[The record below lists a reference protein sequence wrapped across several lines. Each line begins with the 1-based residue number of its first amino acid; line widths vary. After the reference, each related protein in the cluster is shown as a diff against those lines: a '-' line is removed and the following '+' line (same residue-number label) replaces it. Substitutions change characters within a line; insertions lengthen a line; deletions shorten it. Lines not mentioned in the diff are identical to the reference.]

1 MGKKIQKT
9 GRKTSKASW
18 NMMYLFDS
26 DILMDF
32 FKKKEYAI
40 QLIKDLTNKK
50 GRFSI
55 STLSVAEL
63 RSGWT
68 KEQAE
73 HLLPKLYDLVNI
85 FMVDKAIA
93 ELAGQFRQE
102 YKIQGIILPVVDTLI
117 AATTILEKCQ
127 LVTRNKKDYPMSE
140 IKLYPIGE

>member
-1 MGKKIQKT
+1 MI
-9 GRKTSKASW
+9 
-18 NMMYLFDS
+18 YLFDS

-50 GRFSI
+50 SKLVI
-55 STLSVAEL
+55 SALSVAEL

-73 HLLPKLYDLVNI
+73 HLLPKLYDLAEV

-102 YKIQGIILPVVDTLI
+102 YKIRGITLPVVDTLI
-117 AATTILEKCQ
+117 AATAILERCQ
-127 LVTRNKKDYPMSE
+127 LVTRNKKDYPMPE
-140 IKLYPIGE
+140 VKLYPIGE